1 MLVRGAH
8 THTRTHTHTH
18 TCCER
23 SIYTHTCKCV
33 KHTHTCC
40 ARSIY
45 TRMCKCVKHT
55 HIHTHTHHSTLVH
68 IHAGDTMTNDD
79 PSGPHLCEAAAA
91 TTLATTHTIALLS
104 SHCHAP
110 SVALP
115 HTHMAPHENGA
126 LHPPQAHTAQHQ
138 FSSSNSAADIGGTQ
152 LQQCVQ
158 QQLIGATARHVT
170 ASATAGGARLLAC
183 TGTHTHMFTH
193 MYAHSHTQKCMHTC
207 TQAPSHTYIH
217 TYIHTC
223 THTFAFCYLAM
234 HMRVYTYTHILTRT
248 QRCNTYTGA
257 HKHAHS
263 CTHTHVHRC
272 NTHRCNAHTQ
282 IRPHTNTH
290 RSNARW

>member
-1 MLVRGAH
+1 
-8 THTRTHTHTH
+8 
-18 TCCER
+18 
-23 SIYTHTCKCV
+23 
-33 KHTHTCC
+33 
-40 ARSIY
+40 
-45 TRMCKCVKHT
+45 
-55 HIHTHTHHSTLVH
+55 
-68 IHAGDTMTNDD
+68 MTNDD

-223 THTFAFCYLAM
+223 THTRM
-234 HMRVYTYTHILTRT
+234 YTHTQTTCTYLLCVLRSKAPSTSAWCPSTRT
-248 QRCNTYTGA
+248 STASARRSWVELTTWLSLCGSRRPFSLQIVTRTSRSVC
-257 HKHAHS
+257 
-263 CTHTHVHRC
+263 VMHR
-272 NTHRCNAHTQ
+272 
-282 IRPHTNTH
+282 
-290 RSNARW
+290 